1 MALPFARQTTEE
13 LLGMSKEDLVKKL
26 EAAATKDDLT
36 TALKPV
42 EELRGTLDTIKA
54 SLAALTTP
62 KETPPENNNDDS
74 DPAVRMLSDPNKFVT
89 DATKDLRNAS
99 LETKAQLNEMRARQ
113 NPSLAPAFREY
124 GKEIMG
130 MAEKISLEQRAHPGF
145 WEWHIRTVIGDKMI
159 KGELKQGYPSL
170 LGTGSGPRGESGDSD
185 DPNFGFDPDMA
196 AFFKNRGKNLKD
208 MAFLR
213 DNVQRDGEL
222 LTQSSWKARPH

>member
-1 MALPFARQTTEE
+1 MAWNKQLTAEE
-13 LLGMSKEDLVKKL
+13 ILGMKPEDFKTKL
-26 EAAATKDDLT
+26 EGAVSKDDLT

-42 EELRGTLDTIKA
+42 EEMRGTLETIKA

-62 KETPPENNNDDS
+62 KEPPAADPDADA
-74 DPAVRMLSDPNKFVT
+74 DPAVKMLSDPKKFVA
-89 DATKDLRNAS
+89 D
-99 LETKAQLNEMRARQ
+99 ETKGIKDSQLRTEVSLNEMRARQ

-124 GKEIMG
+124 GKEIMA

-170 LGTGSGPRGESGDSD
+170 LGTGGGPRGENGDAD
-185 DPNFGFDPDMA
+185 DPNFGFDSEMA
-196 AFFKNRGKNLKD
+196 QFFKNRGKNLKD

-213 DNVQRDGEL
+213 DRMAKDGDTLNE
-222 LTQSSWKARPH
+222 TAWKGRPH

>member
-1 MALPFARQTTEE
+1 MAWNKQLTAEE
-13 LLGMSKEDLVKKL
+13 ILGMKPEDLKAKLDSAASKDDVTAAKTAVEEVKGTL
-26 EAAATKDDLT
+26 EA
-36 TALKPV
+36 
-42 EELRGTLDTIKA
+42 IKA

-62 KETPPENNNDDS
+62 KEPVLENNNDDS
-74 DPAVRMLSDPNKFVT
+74 DPAVKMLSDPKKFVA
-89 DATKDLRNAS
+89 D
-99 LETKAQLNEMRARQ
+99 ETKAIKDSQLRTDVSLNEMRARQ

-124 GKEIMG
+124 GKEIMA

-170 LGTGSGPRGESGDSD
+170 LGTGSGPRGEGGDAD

-196 AFFKNRGKNLKD
+196 QFFKNRGKNLKD

-213 DNVQRDGEL
+213 DRMTKDGDT
-222 LTQSSWKARPH
+222 LTESAWKGRPH